1 MKLFVQIKIVLSTK
15 LNHYSMIKVF
25 FIVPSVIQN
34 KLKKL
39 NMTLNT
45 DTEQPEE
52 KSYGFEK

>member
-1 MKLFVQIKIVLSTK
+1 
-15 LNHYSMIKVF
+15 MIKVF